1 MLTILRLPGAGRIER
16 LPMESIRLRLLTVMA
31 AASFVNA
38 QTPAPTTPAPAKPA
52 AEAPKQAP
60 TTLKKVN
67 YVRPI
72 SAGGTFGF
80 LALVPVGEG
89 SFVSATNVLSR
100 NDETK
105 SKGSPIGFGGLVQ
118 VALPKKFA
126 VAATYMIHASKLETT
141 KNTIEGI
148 DNPFTTADERKISDV
163 KENSSIKYRDFGI
176 LIRRYDKDHTKQGV
190 RVFVEGGPSFRA
202 VQSIRTTRTTTILGV
217 STNDNKPIDKK
228 VQNLTR
234 GWTGGIGVQYNDDFG
249 FRVVPEFRYTRWMD
263 KTFDKDSYNSRKNQF
278 EVILSITF

>member
-1 MLTILRLPGAGRIER
+1 
-16 LPMESIRLRLLTVMA
+16 MESIRLRLLTVIA
-31 AASFVNA
+31 AASLVSA

-52 AEAPKQAP
+52 DAPKADAPKQEQ

-67 YVRPI
+67 YVRKI

-80 LALVPVGEG
+80 LALVPVGDGE
-89 SFVSATNVLSR
+89 FASATNVLQR
-100 NDETK
+100 TDETK
-105 SKGSPIGFGGLVQ
+105 SKGSPIGFGGVVQ

-126 VAATYMIHASKLETT
+126 VAATYMIHASKLEST
-141 KNTIEGI
+141 KNMIEGT
-148 DNPFTTADERKISDV
+148 DNPFTTADERKITDT

-176 LIRRYDKDHTKQGV
+176 LVRRYDKDHTKQGV

-202 VQSIRTTRTTTILGV
+202 VQSIRTTRTTTIAGV
-217 STNDNKPIDKK
+217 DTIDNKPIDKK

-249 FRVVPEFRYTRWMD
+249 FRVVPEFRYTRWME

>member
-1 MLTILRLPGAGRIER
+1 
-16 LPMESIRLRLLTVMA
+16 MESIRLRLFTVIA
-31 AASFVNA
+31 AASLSSA

-52 AEAPKQAP
+52 ADAPKQEQ

-67 YVRPI
+67 YVRKI
-72 SAGGTFGF
+72 SAGGSFGF
-80 LALVPVGEG
+80 LALVPVGDGTFG
-89 SFVSATNVLSR
+89 SSTNVLSR
-100 NDETK
+100 SDETK

-148 DNPFTTADERKISDV
+148 DNPFTTVDERKITDA

-176 LIRRYDKDHTKQGV
+176 LVRRYDKDHTKQGV
-190 RVFVEGGPSFRA
+190 RVFVEGGPTFRA
-202 VQSIRTTRTTTILGV
+202 VQSIRTTRTTTIAGD
-217 STNDNKPIDKK
+217 TKTDNKPINKA
-228 VQNLTR
+228 VNLTR
-234 GWTGGIGVQYNDDFG
+234 GYTGGIGVQYNDDFG
-249 FRVVPEFRYTRWMD
+249 FRVVPEFRYTRWIE
-263 KTFDKDSYNSRKNQF
+263 KTFNTDSYNSRKNQF

>member
-1 MLTILRLPGAGRIER
+1 
-16 LPMESIRLRLLTVMA
+16 MESIRLRLFTVIA
-31 AASFVNA
+31 AASFASA

-52 AEAPKQAP
+52 ADAPKPAQTQ
-60 TTLKKVN
+60 TTLKKVH

-80 LALVPVGEG
+80 LALVPVGDGE
-89 SFVSATNVLSR
+89 FASATNVLSR
-100 NDETK
+100 DDETK
-105 SKGSPIGFGGLVQ
+105 SKGSPIGFGGVVQ

-148 DNPFTTADERKISDV
+148 DNPFTTADERKITDT

-176 LIRRYDKDHTKQGV
+176 LVRRYDKDHTKQGV

-202 VQSIRTTRTTTILGV
+202 VQSIRTTRTTTIAGV
-217 STNDNKPIDKK
+217 DTIDNKSIDKN

-249 FRVVPEFRYTRWMD
+249 FRVVPEFRYTRWME